1 MKDLPLHQDKEEIP
15 VLTWTITTST
25 EMTVRLKLKISNNE
39 QQEQQTNQASE
50 TQGQPQS
57 QEPTPEIHQQV
68 PNTFKAHSKTFT
80 TPKINNNENKQ
91 PIVEK
96 KSSFMD
102 RLKMFDNKDKPKFTE
117 KKPIIITGQ
126 PENSLS
132 AEQQEILDNN
142 KDSIYEI
149 KSTKF
154 TEQLPKG
161 YTRDCFCEGFFIASF
176 PINGGN
182 VIEKSQEYPSTCG
195 HEQCSMLPAMQSEII
210 ARYPLEDTKTLEL
223 NNLAATICFPTGIKV
238 CYEDQAPTTVKNY
251 STPITN
257 QQGERYYMMTYHFYF
272 KMLNSEYSKTYE
284 MHPLKHHLMRF
295 GDAYLGLDKIDKKTT
310 DKIQENLELCQELGF
325 KEFVYVPYC
334 ICLISKYPYIKQ
346 MEKCLQ
352 SIYSIISDFS
362 SNSSRDINDIILFLI
377 KSLPVPMINTKIKF
391 YLPFSATGIELI
403 CPKYKDMSILNYNLS
418 SLLRIFAI
426 EDVIRIFRLM
436 LFEKKILFVDKE
448 YNRLSEVTDSFIS
461 LLYPFQWIHTYIP
474 IMSDQMIKY
483 LETFL
488 PFVNGISDSLM
499 PIVRD
504 TLIENEDEVYIIYV
518 YNKEI
523 SVNLSLKKKKFN
535 VRDHIDKTVPHLPKK
550 LHKKLNDNLTQIKKK
565 IDNSSQSLNSPTESS
580 SNILDMVIKNS
591 FIDVLAEMFYDYNK
605 YLMNI
610 DEEDVVFNGNS
621 FLENRPKEDNF
632 FYREFID
639 TQLFQQ
645 FTQNVVKEDF
655 NLFNERI
662 QAIESGIKNDS
673 QITENNLK
681 IDKSFLIR
689 PHFFRSKETE
699 EVLIDKEIAKNLSE
713 ASYENGVLKEANRIL
728 GRMNEIH
735 KDKYNENENILYL
748 FPGEYQ
754 QMLNEKISSQKK
766 HQPEMMNKVTMR
778 VQFFQTA
785 QQKNRMKARN
795 ELSDKEK
802 DQITETIKDVLS
814 SIFKSEEIFGLK
826 VKDKKDKK
834 EIIQKMKITT
844 EFGCNLFT
852 NILSKNKG
860 DVKTLEN
867 KSFELLEFLIF
878 QLLVDISKKQTDE
891 TIKNTVLLL
900 KSSMFFCKLEKD
912 KKSKDKNVLLFDV
925 LCDKLSNLSILL
937 LEVTWFKWIEIEI
950 KEKKVE
956 KNPTEIEKI
965 LLENI
970 FNKMRKIKLA
980 NNHIK
985 DLLENAAKKFYA
997 KTEEEFQ
1004 NAREKIID
1012 VISSKK

>member
-1 MKDLPLHQDKEEIP
+1 MKDLPLCQDKEEIP
-15 VLTWTITTST
+15 VLTWTVTTNT
-25 EMTVRLKLKISNNE
+25 EMTVRLKLKLINNE
-39 QQEQQTNQASE
+39 QQQQPNQIPE
-50 TQGQPQS
+50 TQSQTQETIPQ
-57 QEPTPEIHQQV
+57 IHQPIQ
-68 PNTFKAHSKTFT
+68 NTFKTHSKTFVA
-80 TPKINNNENKQ
+80 PKTNNENKQ
-91 PIVEK
+91 PFVEK

-117 KKPIIITGQ
+117 KKPIILTGQ
-126 PENSLS
+126 ENSLS
-132 AEQQEILDNN
+132 PEQQEILENN

-154 TEQLPKG
+154 NEQLPKG

-176 PINGGN
+176 PITGGN

-238 CYEDQAPTTVKNY
+238 CYEDQQPTTVKNY

-295 GDAYLGLDKIDKKTT
+295 GDAYLGMDKIDKKTT

-352 SIYSIISDFS
+352 SIYNIISDFS

-418 SLLRIFAI
+418 SLFRIFAI

-499 PIVRD
+499 PLVRD

-523 SVNLSLKKKKFN
+523 SVNLALKKKKFN
-535 VRDHIDKTVPHLPKK
+535 VRDHIDKTVPNLPKE
-550 LHKKLNDNLTQIKKK
+550 LGKKLQDNLKQIKRK
-565 IDNSSQSLNSPTESS
+565 IDEKASNQPQSLNSPTESS
-580 SNILDMVIKNS
+580 SNILDMNIKNA
-591 FIDVLAEMFYDYNK
+591 FIDILVEMFHDYNK

-621 FLENRPKEDNF
+621 FVENRPKEDNF

-645 FTQNVVKEDF
+645 FTQNVLKEDF

-662 QAIESGIKNDS
+662 QEFESGTKNDS
-673 QITENNLK
+673 QITENSLK

-699 EVLIDKEIAKNLSE
+699 ETLIDKEIAKYSSD
-713 ASYENGVLKEANRIL
+713 ATYETGVLKEANRIL

-754 QMLNEKISSQKK
+754 LMLNEKMSSQKK
-766 HQPEMMNKVTMR
+766 QPELVNKVTMR

-785 QQKNRMKARN
+785 QQKNRVKARN

-826 VKDKKDKK
+826 VKDKK
-834 EIIQKMKITT
+834 EIIQKMKINT
-844 EFGCNLFT
+844 EFGCNLFI

-878 QLLVDISKKQTDE
+878 QLLIDILKKQTDE
-891 TIKNTVLLL
+891 NIKNTVLLL
-900 KSSMFFCKLEKD
+900 KSSMYFCKLEKE
-912 KKSKDKNVLLFDV
+912 KKKDKNVLLFDV
-925 LCDKLSNLSILL
+925 LCDRLNNHSILF
-937 LEVTWFKWIEIEI
+937 LELTWLKWIEIEI

-965 LLENI
+965 LFEDI
-970 FNKMRKIKLA
+970 FNKMRKVKLQ

-985 DLLENAAKKFYA
+985 NLLETAAKKFYA
-997 KTEEEFQ
+997 KTEDEFQ
-1004 NAREKIID
+1004 NAREKIIN